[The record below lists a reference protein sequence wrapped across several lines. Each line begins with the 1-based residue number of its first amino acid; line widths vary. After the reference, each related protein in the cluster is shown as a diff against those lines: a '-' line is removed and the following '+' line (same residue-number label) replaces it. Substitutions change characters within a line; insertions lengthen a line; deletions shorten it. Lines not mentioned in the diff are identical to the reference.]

1 MKSLLDRGQEKG
13 TLIAG
18 PGDVSMQR
26 SHIVGLRAGKDP
38 LLHKILDYLHSKMDE
53 KTAYITV
60 IIGMLGDQLS
70 TRIGLMKPGTY
81 ESNLLTADLIV
92 NGLWLAFDSAI
103 VVGSIF
109 STALFIR
116 LVRLKGRWA
125 FLFFPLIFGV
135 GRIIVTIWNLILLI
149 S

>member
-1 MKSLLDRGQEKG
+1 M
-13 TLIAG
+13 LIVG
-18 PGDVSMQR
+18 LGDVSMQR
-26 SHIVGLRAGKDP
+26 SHIMDLRAGNDP
-38 LLHKILDYLHSKMDE
+38 LLHKILEYLHSKMDE

-60 IIGMLGDQLS
+60 LIGMLGDQLS
-70 TRIGLMKPGTY
+70 TRLSLMKPGTY
-81 ESNLLTADLIV
+81 ESNMLTADLIV
-92 NGLWLAFDSAI
+92 NGLWLAFDTAV

-116 LVRLKGRWA
+116 LLRLKGRWA

-135 GRIIVTIWNLILLI
+135 GRIIVTIWNLILFI